1 MVFFGWTER
10 FFFGFGLSNQNEI
23 ELYQLCF
30 PNSRGLS
37 NSGSGGPG
45 FGYRY
50 QGPVMGCLLVGV

>member
-1 MVFFGWTER
+1 MGGTFFL
-10 FFFGFGLSNQNEI
+10 GFGLSNQNEI